1 VLALGDGRARPS
13 FSRVFSPELRA
24 VGTDGAAQP
33 PAAADVIAALP
44 VPQVD
49 GADPAA
55 GFLATLAS
63 LDPPQRVAALASAV
77 ASDATVPRPV
87 AESPETRLA
96 LARAQID
103 VGDLSGAGG
112 VLAELAVSDP
122 GDWRVAWHNG
132 LRELAAGRAP
142 VAAGAFSLAYDELPG
157 ELAPKLALAVAAEA
171 AGDLATADRY
181 YRVVWISDRS
191 YVSAAFGLARTRLAA
206 GDRPGA
212 IEALTSVPDTSSY
225 HVAAQTAAVRM
236 LVSGTSGASEDEL
249 RAAADRLSRLALD
262 DASRQRLTV
271 EILRAALDWTTGT
284 PANGG
289 GVPAGVAAGVAPGGG
304 AHAAGGPARA
314 PAPRPRGTAPILG
327 CQLTERSIRF
337 GLETS
342 YRALARLTSD
352 DARRIQLVDMANAV
366 RPRTWT

>member
-1 VLALGDGRARPS
+1 
-13 FSRVFSPELRA
+13 
-24 VGTDGAAQP
+24 
-33 PAAADVIAALP
+33 VIAALP

-55 GFLATLAS
+55 GFLATWAS
-63 LDPPQRVAALASAV
+63 LDPAQRVAALTSAIS
-77 ASDATVPRPV
+77 SDGTVPRPV

-103 VGDLSGAGG
+103 IGDLGGAAG
-112 VLAELAVSDP
+112 VLAELAASDP
-122 GDWRVAWHNG
+122 GDWRVAWYNG

-142 VAAGAFSLAYDELPG
+142 VAAAAFSLAYDDLPG
-157 ELAPKLALAVAAEA
+157 ELAPKLALAIAAET
-171 AGDLATADRY
+171 AGDLVTADRY
-181 YRVVWISDRS
+181 YRLVWMSDRS

-206 GDRPGA
+206 GDRAGA
-212 IEALTSVPDTSSY
+212 IEALASVPDTSSY

-236 LVSGTSGASEDEL
+236 LVSGKGGASEDEL
-249 RAAADRLSRLALD
+249 RAAADRLSRLGLD

-284 PANGG
+284 AGNG
-289 GVPAGVAAGVAPGGG
+289 AAASASPHPV
-304 AHAAGGPARA
+304 
-314 PAPRPRGTAPILG
+314 PRPRGSAPILG

-337 GLETS
+337 GLENS
-342 YRALARLTSD
+342 YRALARLTPD
-352 DARRIQLVDMANAV
+352 DASRIQLVDMANAI

>member
-1 VLALGDGRARPS
+1 
-13 FSRVFSPELRA
+13 
-24 VGTDGAAQP
+24 
-33 PAAADVIAALP
+33 
-44 VPQVD
+44 
-49 GADPAA
+49 
-55 GFLATLAS
+55 
-63 LDPPQRVAALASAV
+63 
-77 ASDATVPRPV
+77 V

-122 GDWRVAWHNG
+122 GDWRVAWCNG
-132 LRELAAGRAP
+132 LRELAGGRP
-142 VAAGAFSLAYDELPG
+142 SVAAGAFSVAYDDLPG

-212 IEALTSVPDTSSY
+212 IEALSSVPDTSSY

-236 LVSGTSGASEDEL
+236 LVSGASGASEDEL
-249 RAAADRLSRLALD
+249 RAAADRLSRLSLD

-271 EILRAALDWTTGT
+271 EILRAALNWTTGT
-284 PANGG
+284 AGNGG
-289 GVPAGVAAGVAPGGG
+289 GPGGGPGGG
-304 AHAAGGPARA
+304 AHAAAGASRA
-314 PAPRPRGTAPILG
+314 VAPRPAGTAPILG

-352 DARRIQLVDMANAV
+352 DARRVQLVDMANEV